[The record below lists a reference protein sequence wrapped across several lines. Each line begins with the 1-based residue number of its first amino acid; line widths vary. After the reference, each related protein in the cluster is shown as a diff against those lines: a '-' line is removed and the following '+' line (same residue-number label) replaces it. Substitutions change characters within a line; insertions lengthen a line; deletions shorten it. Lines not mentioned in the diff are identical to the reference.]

1 MRLVL
6 RPYVE
11 RELDESA
18 NWYEERQPGLREKF
32 LTAVEDAFSRI
43 QQDPRIYPVAHLDIR
58 RAPLRRFP
66 FGVFYLLIEDEIHVL
81 GVVHDAR
88 HPAVWRYRRALRP

>member
-1 MRLVL
+1 MRIVL

-11 RELDESA
+11 RELDKSA
-18 NWYEERQPGLREKF
+18 IWYEERQSGLRERF
-32 LTAVEDAFSRI
+32 LVEVEAAFSRI
-43 QQDPRIYPVAHLDIR
+43 QEDPRIYPLAHLDIR

-66 FGVFYLLIEDEIHVL
+66 FGVFYTLIKDEIHIL

-88 HPAVWRYRRALRP
+88 HPAVWRRRR